1 MLHYSKSGSEQ
12 TKYVPKITC
21 NVDFTQFKWIELIM
35 EMESKLILSSSHL
48 VLIRHAL
55 QFGAALAFK
64 CRRRRHSVRLDM
76 YLALSAIVR
85 NVNLRFEYIYLTND
99 DDNGHFDG
107 FDFGPRYDSP
117 RAGSSA
123 IAVEAFV
130 LV

>member
-1 MLHYSKSGSEQ
+1 
-12 TKYVPKITC
+12 
-21 NVDFTQFKWIELIM
+21 M

-117 RAGSSA
+117 RTGSSA